1 MPPIKTAVVVGPGN
15 NGQLVATSAAA
26 QAAVI
31 TAPPQINMVSRPG
44 NNSQNSSL
52 IGPIEPQQQ
61 QQQALVSTVPA
72 ATVNANLS
80 LPGMVAESSQ
90 MEATQQ
96 EEDLVNIEP
105 VGKEYIETKLEGKI
119 LSFYCKLC
127 ECQFNDPNAKDMH
140 TKGRRHRLA
149 YKKKVDPSL
158 RVDMKG
164 GSSADKKLLRNGRE
178 QRTDRFL
185 DNRGQQQR
193 QQQQTMDGSSSG
205 GGGGGGVG
213 GGVGMIK
220 PLMGSSSSS
229 SIENPASGGSGMQ
242 QLMATQYN
250 QYQAG
255 GQASGGHHF
264 HGHHRYESFD
274 DKHII
279 AKHNG
284 IYPTQDEVS
293 LTNRTAIAQM
303 NLRSLRIL

>member
-1 MPPIKTAVVVGPGN
+1 MPPIKTAVVAGSGN
-15 NGQLVATSAAA
+15 NGQHVATVVA

-31 TAPPQINMVSRPG
+31 TAPPQINMVSRQG
-44 NNSQNSSL
+44 NNNQNSSL

-61 QQQALVSTVPA
+61 SSVPA
-72 ATVNANLS
+72 TTVNANLS
-80 LPGMVAESSQ
+80 LPSLVAESSL

-105 VGKEYIETKLEGKI
+105 VGREYIETKLEGKI

-164 GSSADKKLLRNGRE
+164 GSSSDKKLLRNGRE
-178 QRTDRFL
+178 QRTDRSL
-185 DNRGQQQR
+185 DNRGQQR
-193 QQQQTMDGSSSG
+193 QQTMDGSSSG
-205 GGGGGGVG
+205 GGSGGVG
-213 GGVGMIK
+213 IIK
-220 PLMGSSSSS
+220 PLMGSGSS
-229 SIENPASGGSGMQ
+229 SIENAASGGSGMQ

-250 QYQAG
+250 QYQVG

-264 HGHHRYESFD
+264 HGQHRYESFD

-279 AKHNG
+279 GKHNS

-293 LTNRTAIAQM
+293 
-303 NLRSLRIL
+303 